1 MNRLKRFP
9 HFRQNNVSDCGPT
22 CLRMIAR
29 YYGVDYTA
37 EMLRRHCHVS
47 RRGVNMLGISEGAE
61 HIGLD
66 TVGMKMTFSQ
76 LAEEGVFPCI
86 LYWNQSHFVVCYGIE
101 RDKAGS
107 YKIHISDPA
116 SQRLTYTREEFE
128 RCWIGRRAEDKGCG
142 VALMLEPGENHSFV
156 YPLFRALSLHDRSVA
171 VGHACRELDTD
182 GVAFPFASD
191 GRPRYQR
198 AKFGYHH
205 PDTFGSVG
213 FLCGHPEHRLHP
225 FVDYAAHEFAY
236 RHCADF
242 RFPDQTYGH
251 ALAVF

>member
-86 LYWNQSHFVVCYGIE
+86 LYW
-101 RDKAGS
+101 
-107 YKIHISDPA
+107 
-116 SQRLTYTREEFE
+116 
-128 RCWIGRRAEDKGCG
+128 CG
-142 VALMLEPGENHSFV
+142 F
-156 YPLFRALSLHDRSVA
+156 D
-171 VGHACRELDTD
+171 VGT
-182 GVAFPFASD
+182 G
-191 GRPRYQR
+191 G
-198 AKFGYHH
+198 
-205 PDTFGSVG
+205 
-213 FLCGHPEHRLHP
+213 
-225 FVDYAAHEFAY
+225 
-236 RHCADF
+236 
-242 RFPDQTYGH
+242 
-251 ALAVF
+251 

>member
-142 VALMLEPGENHSFV
+142 VALMLEPGENWGKVEDEYRKNSRSI
-156 YPLFRALSLHDRSVA
+156 LFLDEATNSLDATNEAHIMDNL
-171 VGHACRELDTD
+171 HC
-182 GVAFPFASD
+182 FYK
-191 GRPRYQR
+191 GRTVVVS
-198 AKFGYHH
+198 A
-205 PDTFGSVG
+205 
-213 FLCGHPEHRLHP
+213 HRLST
-225 FVDYAAHEFAY
+225 VKD
-236 RHCADF
+236 ADQIIVMDKGKIVE
-242 RFPDQTYGH
+242 RGNHQSLLEKRGRYYELVKNQMSVM
-251 ALAVF
+251 A

>member
-116 SQRLTYTREEFE
+116 SQRLTYTQEEFE
-128 RCWIGRRAEDKGCG
+128 RCWIGRRAED
-142 VALMLEPGENHSFV
+142 
-156 YPLFRALSLHDRSVA
+156 D
-171 VGHACRELDTD
+171 VGT
-182 GVAFPFASD
+182 G
-191 GRPRYQR
+191 G
-198 AKFGYHH
+198 
-205 PDTFGSVG
+205 
-213 FLCGHPEHRLHP
+213 
-225 FVDYAAHEFAY
+225 
-236 RHCADF
+236 
-242 RFPDQTYGH
+242 
-251 ALAVF
+251 

>member
-101 RDKAGS
+101 R
-107 YKIHISDPA
+107 
-116 SQRLTYTREEFE
+116 
-128 RCWIGRRAEDKGCG
+128 
-142 VALMLEPGENHSFV
+142 
-156 YPLFRALSLHDRSVA
+156 
-171 VGHACRELDTD
+171 LDIEQ
-182 GVAFPFASD
+182 
-191 GRPRYQR
+191 YI
-198 AKFGYHH
+198 
-205 PDTFGSVG
+205 
-213 FLCGHPEHRLHP
+213 
-225 FVDYAAHEFAY
+225 
-236 RHCADF
+236 
-242 RFPDQTYGH
+242 
-251 ALAVF
+251 